1 MVNLKNIKQY
11 RDMIFCTVIIL
22 FSIVIGLI
30 PMPEYYKQSSS
41 NHEARCIVLKTD
53 NKFVFQ
59 RGTVREGDQKVTVR
73 ILDGPERNREIEVL
87 NMLQGAAELEW
98 FYQTGE
104 KAVIGYTLDHN
115 KIVGARML
123 EPLRET
129 YLIWLFLLFIGALL
143 ILAGWTGV
151 KAIITFVFTILVIW
165 KVLLP
170 YSLEGKFD
178 PVLLAVL
185 IVAGLC
191 FITIFMIAGFN
202 KKALGA
208 FLGAFSGCIITWII
222 LLLFGGPLKIN
233 GATSGF
239 STTLR
244 YSGYEHLDL
253 LKLFYAAVILSA
265 TGAIMD
271 VAIDIAAAMAEIK
284 EKKPDISRGELIRS
298 GINIGRM
305 VIGTMSTTLLLAY
318 TGGALTMLM
327 FLLARGISIWRIFN
341 MNYVASELLKTL
353 SGTIGLTLVVPC
365 TALFV
370 GILLVKSVKK
380 DKRNLHRDNLEVSI
394 KI

>member
-1 MVNLKNIKQY
+1 MIKISNLS
-11 RDMIFCTVIIL
+11 RFPDLIFCAVVIL
-22 FSIVIGLI
+22 FSIGIGLI
-30 PMPEYYKQSSS
+30 PMDKYYQRSAA
-41 NHEARCIVLKTD
+41 NREARCIVLQTD
-53 NKFVFQ
+53 NQFVFQ
-59 RGTVREGDQKVTVR
+59 RGTVRQGDQKVTVR
-73 ILDGPERNREIEVL
+73 ILDGPNRNRKIEVL
-87 NMLQGAAELEW
+87 NILQGAAELEW
-98 FYQTGE
+98 FYQAGE
-104 KAVIGYTLDHN
+104 KAIIGYSLDGD

-129 YLIWLFLLFIGALL
+129 HLALLFILFILALL
-143 ILAGWTGV
+143 LLAGWTGV
-151 KAIITFVFTILVIW
+151 KAIITFIFTILVIW

-178 PVLLAVL
+178 PVLLAVF

-202 KKALGA
+202 RKALGA
-208 FLGAFSGCIITWII
+208 FLGAFSGCVFTWVI
-222 LLLFGGPLKIN
+222 LLLFGGPLKVN
-233 GATSGF
+233 GATSSF

-253 LKLFYAAVILSA
+253 LNLFYAAVILSA

-284 EKKPDISRGELIRS
+284 EKRPDIGRWELIRS
-298 GINIGRM
+298 GINIGRL

-353 SGTIGLTLVVPC
+353 SGTIGLTLVVPF

-370 GILLVKSVKK
+370 GFLLVKSAKK
-380 DKRNLHRDNLEVSI
+380 DSCDQTLAQ
-394 KI
+394 

>member
-1 MVNLKNIKQY
+1 MLNFEKILHSRN
-11 RDMIFCTVIIL
+11 RDIIFCIVIIL
-22 FSIVIGLI
+22 CTVLIGLI
-30 PMPEYYKQSSS
+30 PMSEYYKRSSA
-41 NHEARCIVLKTD
+41 NHEARCIVLGT
-53 NKFVFQ
+53 NNQFVFQ
-59 RGTVREGDQKVTVR
+59 RGTVRQGDQKVTVR
-73 ILDGPERNREIEVL
+73 ILDGPDRNREVEVL

-104 KAVIGYTLDHN
+104 KAIVGYTLDGN

-129 YLIWLFLLFIGALL
+129 HLVWLFILFIAALL
-143 ILAGWTGV
+143 LLAGWTGV
-151 KAIITFVFTILVIW
+151 KAIITFIFTILVIW
-165 KVLLP
+165 KILLP
-170 YSLEGKFD
+170 FSLEGKFD
-178 PVLLAVL
+178 PVLLAMI

-202 KKALGA
+202 KKGLGA
-208 FLGAFSGCIITWII
+208 FLGAFSGCVFTWII
-222 LLLFGGPLKIN
+222 LLLFGDPLKVN
-233 GATSGF
+233 GATSSF

-284 EKKPDISRGELIRS
+284 EKRPDIGRWELIRS
-298 GINIGRM
+298 GINIGRL

-318 TGGALTMLM
+318 TGGALTLLM
-327 FLLARGISIWRIFN
+327 FLLARGISVWRIFN

-365 TALFV
+365 TAIFAGFLMV
-370 GILLVKSVKK
+370 QGAEK
-380 DKRNLHRDNLEVSI
+380 HRDSQI
-394 KI
+394 QSQ

>member
-1 MVNLKNIKQY
+1 MVKKISNVKRF
-11 RDMIFCTVIIL
+11 RDIIFCAVIIL
-22 FSIVIGLI
+22 FSIGIILI
-30 PMPEYYKQSSS
+30 PTSEQYKQSSA
-41 NHEARCIVLKTD
+41 NREARCIVLKTD
-53 NKFVFQ
+53 NQFVFQ
-59 RGTVREGDQKVTVR
+59 RGTVRQGDQKVTVQ
-73 ILDGPERNREIEVL
+73 ILDGADRNRKIEVL
-87 NMLQGAAELEW
+87 NMLQGAVELEW

-104 KAVIGYTLDHN
+104 KAIIGYTLDN
-115 KIVGARML
+115 KKIVGARML

-129 YLIWLFLLFIGALL
+129 HLVWLFILFIAALL

-151 KAIITFVFTILVIW
+151 KAIITFIFTILVIW

-170 YSLEGKFD
+170 CSLEGKFD
-178 PVLLAVL
+178 PVLLAIL

-222 LLLFGGPLKIN
+222 LLLFGDPLKIN
-233 GATSGF
+233 GATSSF

-284 EKKPDISRGELIRS
+284 EKRPDIGRGELIRS
-298 GINIGRM
+298 GINIGRL

-341 MNYVASELLKTL
+341 MNFVASELLKTL

-370 GILLVKSVKK
+370 GILLVKSVK
-380 DKRNLHRDNLEVSI
+380 DKCEQTLTQ
-394 KI
+394 

>member
-1 MVNLKNIKQY
+1 MKISKVKQL
-11 RDMIFCTVIIL
+11 RELIFCGVIIL
-22 FSIVIGLI
+22 ISIAILLI
-30 PMPEYYKQSSS
+30 PVSDHYKQSSA
-41 NHEARCIVLKTD
+41 NREARGMVLKTD
-53 NKFVFQ
+53 NHFVFQ
-59 RGTVREGDQKVTVR
+59 RGTVRQGDQKVTVR
-73 ILDGPERNREIEVL
+73 ILDGPNRNQVIEVL

-98 FYQTGE
+98 FYQPGE
-104 KAVIGYTLDHN
+104 KGIIGYTVDN
-115 KIVGARML
+115 DKIVGARML

-129 YLIWLFLLFIGALL
+129 HLIWLFVLFIVALL
-143 ILAGWTGV
+143 VLAGWTGV
-151 KAIITFVFTILVIW
+151 KAIITFIFTILVIW

-170 YSLEGKFD
+170 SSLEGRFD
-178 PVLLAVL
+178 PVLLAMI

-202 KKALGA
+202 KKGLGA
-208 FLGAFSGCIITWII
+208 FLGAFSGCVITWII
-222 LLLFGGPLKIN
+222 LLFFGDPLKVN
-233 GATSGF
+233 GATSSF

-284 EKKPDISRGELIRS
+284 EKRPDIGRWELIRS
-298 GINIGRM
+298 GINIGRL

-327 FLLARGISIWRIFN
+327 FLFARGISVWRIFN

-370 GILLVKSVKK
+370 GILLVKSAKK
-380 DKRNLHRDNLEVSI
+380 DSYRQTLTE
-394 KI
+394 

>member
-1 MVNLKNIKQY
+1 MLKIRNVPRF
-11 RDMIFCTVIIL
+11 RDIVFCVIIIL
-22 FSIVIGLI
+22 FAIGISLI
-30 PMPEYYKQSSS
+30 PLSKYYKQSPA
-41 NHEARCIVLKTD
+41 NHEARCIVLRTD
-53 NKFVFQ
+53 NHFVFQ
-59 RGTVREGDQKVTVR
+59 RGTIRQGDQKVTVR
-73 ILDGPERNREIEVL
+73 ILEGSDRNREIEAL

-104 KAVIGYTLDHN
+104 KAMIGYTLN
-115 KIVGARML
+115 GNQVVGARML
-123 EPLRET
+123 EPLREGQ
-129 YLIWLFLLFIGALL
+129 LGWIFILFIVALL

-151 KAIITFVFTILVIW
+151 KAIITFIFTILVIW
-165 KVLLP
+165 KILLP

-178 PVLLAVL
+178 PVLLAML

-202 KKALGA
+202 KKGLGA
-208 FLGAFSGCIITWII
+208 FLGAFSGCVFTWII
-222 LLLFGGPLKIN
+222 LLLFGGPLKVN
-233 GATSGF
+233 GATSSF

-284 EKKPDISRGELIRS
+284 EKRPDIGRWELIGS
-298 GINIGRM
+298 GINIGKL

-327 FLLARGISIWRIFN
+327 FLLAKGISIWRIFN

-365 TALFV
+365 TAIIS
-370 GILLVKSVKK
+370 GMILVPLIEKSQPAVLKAPAISEE
-380 DKRNLHRDNLEVSI
+380 LE
-394 KI
+394 